1 MRVAY
6 ASFGPALSPS
16 WVTAE
21 KGFWKK
27 HGLDVELIYL
37 GGGSRSVPALLS
49 GSIEVF
55 LGSDTAGYTAN
66 LQGGDLVKLGVAMN
80 TTGYSVVT

>member
-1 MRVAY
+1 L
-6 ASFGPALSPS
+6 P
-16 WVTAE
+16 
-21 KGFWKK
+21 KK
-27 HGLDVELIYL
+27 RGLKVIAKFEITTLAGGVNTSHL

-66 LQGGDLVKLGVAMN
+66 LQGKDLVKLGVAMN